1 MMMHSGGKPTMFQI
15 MCQTEDISDI
25 YKWHSSLSEDR
36 KDSMNGHLRGQLGAS
51 AKIDELHAAGI
62 TTETIGSI
70 SFKSILDGKTI
81 SVLLFKNGKIKISG
95 GFPSELLYCRDV
107 ATMNQYIHKVVTSV
121 QTIIKMDIK
130 NTKISCL
137 NGQFQTQKFD
147 NVNHLYI
154 YLKSKECQFHRMK
167 APDFDIPGRRGAFKL
182 YLHRNRKTHIA
193 IDTKGKSQIFAA
205 ISFDE
210 LFNMFKML

>member
-1 MMMHSGGKPTMFQI
+1 MMNNNAKPTMFQI
-15 MCQTEDISDI
+15 MCQTESISDI
-25 YKWHSSLSEDR
+25 YNWYSSLTEDV
-36 KDSMNGHLRGQLGAS
+36 KDSIYGHLRGQLGAS
-51 AKIDELHAAGI
+51 AKMDELYVGGI
-62 TTETIGSI
+62 MTETIGSI
-70 SFKSILDGKTI
+70 SFKSMVDGKTI

-95 GFPSELLYCRDV
+95 GFPS
-107 ATMNQYIHKVVTSV
+107 H
-121 QTIIKMDIK
+121 
-130 NTKISCL
+130 CL
-137 NGQFQTQKFD
+137 NGQFQTQRFD
-147 NVNHLYI
+147 NVNHLYV

-182 YLHRNRKTHIA
+182 YLHRYRKTHIA

>member
-1 MMMHSGGKPTMFQI
+1 MMNNNAKPTMFQI
-15 MCQTEDISDI
+15 MCQTESISDI
-25 YKWHSSLSEDR
+25 YNWHSSLTEDV
-36 KDSMNGHLRGQLGAS
+36 KDSIYGHLRGQLGAS
-51 AKIDELHAAGI
+51 AKIDELYVGGI

-70 SFKSILDGKTI
+70 SFKTIVDGKTI
-81 SVLLFKNGKIKISG
+81 SVLLFKNGKLKISG
-95 GFPSELLYCRDV
+95 GFPSELIYCRDV

-121 QTIIKMDIK
+121 QTIIKLDIT

-137 NGQFQTQKFD
+137 NGQFQTQRFD
-147 NVNHLYI
+147 NVNHLYV
-154 YLKSKECQFHRMK
+154 YLKSKEWQFHRMK
-167 APDFDIPGRRGAFKL
+167 SPDFDIPGRRGAFKL